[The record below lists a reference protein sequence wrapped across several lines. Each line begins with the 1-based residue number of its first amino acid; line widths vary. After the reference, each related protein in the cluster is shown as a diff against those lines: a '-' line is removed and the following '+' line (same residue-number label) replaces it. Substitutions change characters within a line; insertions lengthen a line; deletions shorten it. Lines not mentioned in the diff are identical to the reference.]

1 MVKIPPI
8 ANLQNVG
15 SNFEKNRTK
24 MTNEVKQYYDELIN
38 CDDDYLIQLT
48 TILKFDYNTIY
59 IETAKNILKERKIE
73 VDFNDRDFFVE
84 LFIKTNYEGWQNEL
98 RNMFSELIL
107 NGWELNIPIKSKEKY
122 GNFICNIET
131 NNIKLKSTVEKY
143 KKIINSLCSRCG
155 SQENVFNDQT
165 DYWIENICES
175 CWTNKMKNQHT
186 ISEITESGFKYGIL
200 INDFKFELK
209 YFEWNQVK
217 NININIPEY
226 GNNFELEINF
236 DSENLYLQAKTDV
249 NFFRLLKYIPKEKLT
264 STDYDFIDNLFLNL
278 TDCKICGKIS
288 VYESSCLVCNE
299 NLEEILKNQRN
310 QSWKRYNNIEEI
322 IKKEQENFQYNTKHI
337 ITIKYR
343 FQNDISFEKYL
354 DFVDLKTK
362 K

>member
-1 MVKIPPI
+1 
-8 ANLQNVG
+8 
-15 SNFEKNRTK
+15 
-24 MTNEVKQYYDELIN
+24 
-38 CDDDYLIQLT
+38 
-48 TILKFDYNTIY
+48 
-59 IETAKNILKERKIE
+59 
-73 VDFNDRDFFVE
+73 
-84 LFIKTNYEGWQNEL
+84 
-98 RNMFSELIL
+98 
-107 NGWELNIPIKSKEKY
+107 
-122 GNFICNIET
+122 
-131 NNIKLKSTVEKY
+131 
-143 KKIINSLCSRCG
+143 
-155 SQENVFNDQT
+155 
-165 DYWIENICES
+165 
-175 CWTNKMKNQHT
+175 MKNQHT

-264 STDYDFIDNLFLNL
+264 STDYDFIHNLFLNL

-299 NLEEILKNQRN
+299 NLEEILKNPRN

-322 IKKEQENFQYNTKHI
+322 IKTEQENFQYNTKHI

-354 DFVDLKTK
+354 DFVDFKNK